1 MYLFHLRA
9 TILNITI
16 FRDIFL
22 IEKMTCISSGDSFKT
37 KSSLEVSGE
46 LSCFG
51 ITLLRLHCC
60 CYCMALDMISVG
72 QTFACF
78 NFTSFLSGS
87 S

>member
-46 LSCFG
+46 LSCF
-51 ITLLRLHCC
+51 
-60 CYCMALDMISVG
+60 
-72 QTFACF
+72 
-78 NFTSFLSGS
+78 
-87 S
+87 